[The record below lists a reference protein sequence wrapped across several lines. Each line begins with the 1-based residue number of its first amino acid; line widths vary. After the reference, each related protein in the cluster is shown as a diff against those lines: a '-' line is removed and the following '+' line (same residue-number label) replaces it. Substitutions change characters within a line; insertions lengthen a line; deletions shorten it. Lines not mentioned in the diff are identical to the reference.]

1 MRFAILGLVMLSGM
15 TVAARAQDAAAPAA
29 QTYVNENSIDPAPL
43 KLKELAGKVKGFG
56 GEAMPRATVSLFTE
70 RGHSLISSV
79 MTDREGKF
87 RFEKVEHGMYR
98 VVAKVDGLCT
108 ANIPVLLEGSLLGH
122 RKLEITMRP
131 KGLDTCSYGM
141 AK

>member
-1 MRFAILGLVMLSGM
+1 MRFAILGLVMLSGI
-15 TVAARAQDAAAPAA
+15 TVAAKGQDAPPPAA
-29 QTYVNENSIDPAPL
+29 QTYVNENSTDPAPL

-70 RGHSLISSV
+70 HGHALISSV

-131 KGLDTCSYGM
+131 KGIDTCSYGM